1 MTAQV
6 IGLTGQTGA
15 GKTTVGAVL
24 RRRGFAVI
32 DCDLV
37 SRDVVRPG
45 EPALTQLATH
55 FGGTVLSADGSL
67 NRKKLGELVFG
78 NPQELAALG
87 EITYPHIM
95 AELQKRMNEINAGH
109 TNGIVLD
116 APTLFESGA
125 DSICDVVIAV
135 LAPEPLRFAR
145 IMERDNL
152 TQAAAA
158 ARIASQHDDRY
169 YSTRAQYVLRNTA
182 DPAQLERLAEQLA
195 EQLTQPRNERL
206 L

>member
-1 MTAQV
+1 MKAKV

-24 RRRGFAVI
+24 RRKGFDVI
-32 DCDLV
+32 DCDIV

-45 EPALTQLATH
+45 MPALAKLAAR
-55 FGGTVLSADGSL
+55 FGGSILHADGSL

-78 NPQELAALG
+78 NPPELAALG
-87 EITYPHIM
+87 QITYPHIM
-95 AELQKRMNEINAGH
+95 AELQKRMNEIDTGH

-145 IMERDNL
+145 ILERDNL
-152 TQAAAA
+152 TQTAAA
-158 ARIASQHDDRY
+158 ARIASQHDDEY
-169 YSTRAQYVLRNTA
+169 YSARARYVLRNTA
-182 DPAQLERLAEQLA
+182 DPAQLERLAAELA
-195 EQLTQPRNERL
+195 AELTCG
-206 L
+206 

>member
-45 EPALTQLATH
+45 EPALTQLAAQ

-158 ARIASQHDDRY
+158 ARIASQHDDEY
-169 YSTRAQYVLRNTA
+169 YSARARYVLRNTA
-182 DPAQLERLAEQLA
+182 DPAQLERLAEELA

-206 L
+206 F